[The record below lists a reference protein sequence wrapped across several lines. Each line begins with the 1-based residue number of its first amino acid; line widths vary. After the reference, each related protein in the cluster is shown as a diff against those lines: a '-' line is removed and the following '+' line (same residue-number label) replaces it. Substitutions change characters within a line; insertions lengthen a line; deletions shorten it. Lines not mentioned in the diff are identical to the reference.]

1 MGGHMKKGS
10 VTIYMSL
17 ILAVILSLLLTV
29 IEGARSRA
37 VSIRAD
43 CAFDLSVYS
52 VFAEYNRQ
60 LYEEYGLLFIDTS
73 YGEATASTDRVNR
86 HLRYYMEQNSDK
98 DNNGHRLFDFTK
110 CFVEQTEITGCSYAT
125 DGQGE
130 VFERQAIEYM
140 KHRYGLSYVEK
151 LQRELQKAEEKELF
165 TKDFSAE
172 RKENHGKIE
181 EAEREGIE
189 TGESDENGDPVK
201 KEIDIDNP
209 ADDMNVTRAKG
220 ILLFVTESDDVI
232 SAQSMDLSETVSQED
247 PRTKG
252 FGDNER
258 EAVSAAEH
266 LLFDAYVLEK
276 CGTYREPKKTGQL
289 QYQAEYVL
297 AGKDNDTDNLKAVVH
312 RLLLLREVSNCIYLF
327 SDGAKVAE
335 AAALATSICSAA
347 GAMVLIEPVKLTLLF
362 AWGYAEAIY
371 DVKQLLAGG
380 SVPLVKTGATWHYS
394 LSGMLAAEA
403 EQVAA
408 ESVSLPADGLSYE
421 EYLRLLLA
429 MEGRQK
435 KVYRMMDI
443 AQMDVRKNSG
453 FEGFCLSNCVDLLVM
468 EATVGSR
475 YGYYKE
481 LKRKYSYI

>member
-1 MGGHMKKGS
+1 MKKGS

-17 ILAVILSLLLTV
+17 ILAVLLSLLLTV

-73 YGEATASTDRVNR
+73 YGEATASSERVNR
-86 HLRYYMEQNSDK
+86 HLRYYMEQNLDK
-98 DNNGHRLFDFTK
+98 DRNGLKLFDFTK
-110 CFVEQTEITGCSYAT
+110 CFAEQTEITGCSYAT
-125 DGQGE
+125 DRHGE

-140 KHRYGLSYVEK
+140 KYKYGLSYIEK
-151 LQRELQKAEEKELF
+151 LQKELERAKEQELF
-165 TKDFSAE
+165 TKDFSAD
-172 RKENHGKIE
+172 RNENHGKIE
-181 EAEREGIE
+181 EAEKEGIE
-189 TGESDENGDPVK
+189 TGEVDENGDPIR
-201 KEIDIDNP
+201 KEVDIDNP

-220 ILLFVTESDDVI
+220 ILLLVTGSEDTI
-232 SAQSMDLSETVSQED
+232 SSQCVDLSETVTHEN
-247 PRTKG
+247 PKTKG
-252 FGDNER
+252 FGDDDRGSVSLAER
-258 EAVSAAEH
+258 

-297 AGKDNDTDNLKAVVH
+297 AGKNNDTDNLKTVVH

-327 SDGAKVAE
+327 SDAAKVSE

-362 AWGYAEAIY
+362 AWAYAEAIY

-380 SVPLVKTGATWHYS
+380 RVPLIKTATTWHYS
-394 LSGMLAAEA
+394 LSGMLAVEG
-403 EQVAA
+403 EQVVA
-408 ESVSLPADGLSYE
+408 ENVLLPSDGLSYE
-421 EYLRLLLA
+421 EYLRLFMA
-429 MEGRQK
+429 TSSRQK
-435 KVYRMMDI
+435 KVYRMMDV

-453 FEGFCLSNCVDLLVM
+453 FKEFHLSNCVDLLVM

-475 YGYYKE
+475 YGFYKE

>member
-1 MGGHMKKGS
+1 MKKGS

-17 ILAVILSLLLTV
+17 ILAVLLSLLLTV

-73 YGEATASTDRVNR
+73 YGEATASPERVNR
-86 HLRYYMEQNSDK
+86 HLRYYMEQNLDK
-98 DNNGHRLFDFTK
+98 DRNGLKLFDFTK
-110 CFVEQTEITGCSYAT
+110 CFAEQTEITGCSYAT
-125 DGQGE
+125 DGHGE

-140 KHRYGLSYVEK
+140 KHKYGLSYIEK
-151 LQRELQKAEEKELF
+151 LQKELERAKEQELF
-165 TKDFSAE
+165 TKDFSAD
-172 RKENHGKIE
+172 RNENHGKIE
-181 EAEREGIE
+181 EAEKEGIE
-189 TGESDENGDPVK
+189 TGEVDENGDPIR

-220 ILLFVTESDDVI
+220 ILLLVTESEDTI
-232 SAQSMDLSETVSQED
+232 SSQYVDLSETVTYEN
-247 PRTKG
+247 PKTKG
-252 FGDNER
+252 FGDDDRGPVSLAER
-258 EAVSAAEH
+258 

-276 CGTYREPKKTGQL
+276 CGTYRNPKKTGQL

-297 AGKDNDTDNLKAVVH
+297 AGKNNDTDNLKTVVH

-327 SDGAKVAE
+327 SDAAKVSE

-362 AWGYAEAIY
+362 AWAYAEAIY

-380 SVPLVKTGATWHYS
+380 RVPLIKTAATWHYS
-394 LSGMLAAEA
+394 LSGMLEAEA
-403 EQVAA
+403 EQVTS
-408 ESVSLPADGLSYE
+408 ENVTLPSNGLSYE
-421 EYLRLLLA
+421 EYLRLFMA
-429 MEGRQK
+429 TASRQK
-435 KVYRMMDI
+435 KVYRMMDV

-453 FEGFCLSNCVDLLVM
+453 FKEFHLSNCVDLLIM
-468 EATVGSR
+468 EATIGSR